1 MTDSKTYFFFRI
13 IWTHESF
20 SDQESQLINMTW
32 YSMGFSKRVHVVSVL
47 CSEELPVC
55 CWCPAGFYWSCSAV
69 CASFLGND

>member
-1 MTDSKTYFFFRI
+1 MTDFKNIFFL
-13 IWTHESF
+13 
-20 SDQESQLINMTW
+20 SQIRSINMTR
-32 YSMGFSKRVHVVSVL
+32 YSMGFSKRVHVVLVL